1 MTAAAHW
8 SVLVNI
14 LGADRETHLYG
25 LADLEEPFWSAS
37 KWYVRGRA
45 AVGLVSNDGI
55 WFTGYAMSQT
65 APLECLDLLASV
77 HGQLPPGSWITG
89 PTGLF
94 ERMVQ
99 IRPTTPKGP
108 HWRMILDETPPEPDA
123 VVTSLDGRHLEA
135 LEELHSTDPASVFF
149 QPAML
154 EAGHFVGAWDGDTLI
169 ASAGT
174 HVASDRFGV
183 AAIGAVITRPSHRG
197 LGWGRVVVAS
207 LARVLARRYRTVGLN
222 VAADNASAVGLY
234 DAMGFRRAF
243 SYEEVQVH

>member
-1 MTAAAHW
+1 MTATADRSA
-8 SVLVNI
+8 LVDI
-14 LGADRETHLYG
+14 FGADRETHLYG

-37 KWYVRGRA
+37 KWYVRGSA

-55 WFTGYAMSQT
+55 WLTGYAMSRT
-65 APLECLDLLASV
+65 APSECLDLLANV
-77 HGQLPPGSWITG
+77 HGQLPGGSWITG
-89 PTGLF
+89 PLGLF
-94 ERMVQ
+94 EKMVQ

-108 HWRMILDETPPEPDA
+108 HWRMILDEAPPVPDA
-123 VVTSLDGRHLEA
+123 VVTPLEGHHLEA
-135 LEELHSTDPASVFF
+135 LQELHSTDRASVFF

-154 EAGHFVGAWDGDTLI
+154 DSGHFVGAWDGDTLV

-197 LGWGRVVVAS
+197 LGLGRAVVAS
-207 LARVLARRYRTVGLN
+207 LARLLFSRYQTVGLN
-222 VAADNASAVGLY
+222 VAADNVGAVGLY
-234 DAMGFRRAF
+234 DAMGFRRAL